1 MHAQPDFHSFMI
13 ATRAARLDDNPEA
26 WMAHE
31 AEAGDYT
38 PEEICAGAVYYSDLA
53 GMRADRDL
61 RLLLGRCLRAGGGLV
76 RNLDP
81 DMRPKPF
88 RAAVVDLINPL
99 PSWPWPLSVDQAFE
113 AYRWMVETHEEH
125 GDMASK
131 MRAWG
136 YLFNRNETVRDGV
149 WGVRP
154 IRSMADLKE
163 RLQSVVLL
171 PPRGRRDVEWRR
183 RIDLLVDRSLLVGRP
198 ASGPF
203 ADHRDLGWGDEYEIG
218 ADLDRMGVGT
228 EGVQTAFEPKPVPE
242 DHPAYDPARR
252 YDRVLGL
259 RIDVDPSA
267 GFRMALR
274 TTTVPEQSRGPEDY
288 AHLVVAASR
297 PGETFVRTLARARD
311 VFDAVVHGM
320 GDSCDLGDLDPASL
334 AHLAGEIGALGIA
347 PAGAP
352 RPTS

>member
-1 MHAQPDFHSFMI
+1 MHAHPDFHSFMI
-13 ATRAARLDDNPEA
+13 ETRAARLDENPEA
-26 WMAHE
+26 WLAHA

-38 PEEICAGAVYYSDLA
+38 PEEICAGAVYFSDLA

-81 DMRPKPF
+81 DMRPNSF
-88 RAAVVDLINPL
+88 RAAVVDLVNPL

-136 YLFNRNETVRDGV
+136 YLFNKNETIRDGV

-183 RIDLLVDRSLLVGRP
+183 RTDLLVDRSLVVDRP
-198 ASGPF
+198 AFGPF
-203 ADHRDLGWGDEYEIG
+203 ADHRGLGWGDEYEI
-218 ADLDRMGVGT
+218 ATDLDRMGIGT
-228 EGVQTAFEPKPVPE
+228 EGEQAAFEPKPVPV

-274 TTTVPEQSRGPEDY
+274 TTTVPEQSRGAEDY
-288 AHLVVAASR
+288 VHLVVAASR

-311 VFDAVVHGM
+311 VFDALVHGR
-320 GDSCDLGDLDPASL
+320 GESCDLGDVDPAAR
-334 AHLAGEIGALGIA
+334 AHIDAELGMLRIA

-352 RPTS
+352 QPGC